1 MSIAKTFTDQY
12 NRSKEIFQN
21 ALNNNYSIVV
31 CGEGRNG
38 KSHLVNEFKKEL
50 EKKKYYHMYVG
61 DYNDYTY
68 EDELDY
74 VDEYTSLIIEAN
86 NYDVINNIYVGEHT
100 NGLVFINMSKLKN
113 ISEKNMRFILKRIN
127 NDLRGNI

>member
-31 CGEGRNG
+31 WGEGRNG

-50 EKKKYYHMYVG
+50 EEKKYYHMYVS
-61 DYNDYTY
+61 DYNEDTY
-68 EDELDY
+68 EDELEY

-86 NYDVINNIYVGEHT
+86 NHDVINNLYIGEHT
-100 NGLVFINMSKLKN
+100 NGLVFINMN
-113 ISEKNMRFILKRIN
+113 YFQYPAYTR
-127 NDLRGNI
+127 LRSGRM

>member
-31 CGEGRNG
+31 WGEGRNG

-68 EDELDY
+68 LNVYEFVVL
-74 VDEYTSLIIEAN
+74 LIE
-86 NYDVINNIYVGEHT
+86 
-100 NGLVFINMSKLKN
+100 
-113 ISEKNMRFILKRIN
+113 
-127 NDLRGNI
+127 